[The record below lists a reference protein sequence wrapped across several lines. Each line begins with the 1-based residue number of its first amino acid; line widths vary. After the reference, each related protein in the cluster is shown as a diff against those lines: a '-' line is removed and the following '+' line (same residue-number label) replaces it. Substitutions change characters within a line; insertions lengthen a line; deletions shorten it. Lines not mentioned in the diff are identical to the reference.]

1 MSFDLI
7 VIGAIFVASVC
18 VALGL
23 SLFVLTVV
31 LRMQHK
37 HRQRLARVS
46 RRRMSGRLDVDDVRL
61 NLLRQKQK
69 SSPIEKLVNALS
81 RSVPLLNTTRL
92 HNAVNACGTMARG
105 LQLLRDYA
113 RRRVV
118 FGEPLSRKPLHH
130 ETLAGLQTEYE
141 AALALTFECLRLLG
155 RVEAGVASPS
165 ERACLRLLTPVA
177 KLATARFYMQ
187 RVLPD
192 SAALH
197 ATILSGA
204 GPVMEMDEAM
214 F

>member
-81 RSVPLLNTTRL
+81 RSVPLLE
-92 HNAVNACGTMARG
+92 V
-105 LQLLRDYA
+105 
-113 RRRVV
+113 
-118 FGEPLSRKPLHH
+118 GEPPRHPLRGDQDDRH
-130 ETLAGLQTEYE
+130 G
-141 AALALTFECLRLLG
+141 
-155 RVEAGVASPS
+155 ASV
-165 ERACLRLLTPVA
+165 RR
-177 KLATARFYMQ
+177 
-187 RVLPD
+187 
-192 SAALH
+192 
-197 ATILSGA
+197 
-204 GPVMEMDEAM
+204 
-214 F
+214 